1 MTSHDNSYKLLFSH
15 AEMVRDL
22 LLGFVKE
29 EWVRD
34 LDFQTLEKVGSSYV
48 SDDIRDRH
56 DDIVW
61 RVKWGKDWLYVYL
74 LLEFQSTI
82 DVYMPVRILT
92 YVGLLYQDLIRTKQL
107 PPSGKLPP
115 VLPVVLY
122 NGKRRWNASIE
133 MSDLIQQV
141 SGGLERYRPRF
152 TFLLLDEGCYR
163 DEDLRPL
170 KNLVSALFR
179 LEKSRKPGQLMEVVS
194 SLLEWLEE
202 AEQASLRRAFTVWF
216 NRVLFPTGTGK
227 EAIPRFEELT
237 EVRTMLAETVAEW
250 KDEWKREGLSKGREE
265 GREEGKFYMMV
276 DMIRNARKNGL
287 SDDMI
292 AKIANLDLSSVKKV
306 INNEPIDIPLH
317 LLENRE

>member
-1 MTSHDNSYKLLFSH
+1 MASHDNSYKLLFSH

-29 EWVRD
+29 EWVQD
-34 LDFQTLEKVGSSYV
+34 LDFQTLEKVDSSYV

-61 RVKWGKDWLYVYL
+61 RVKWGKEWLYVYL
-74 LLEFQSTI
+74 LLEFQSTV

-107 PPSGKLPP
+107 LPAGKLPP

-122 NGKRRWNASIE
+122 NGNRRWNVSIE

-163 DEDLRPL
+163 DEDLRSL

-179 LEKSRKPGQLMEVVS
+179 LEKSRKPEQLMEVVS
-194 SLLEWLEE
+194 SLLEWLK
-202 AEQASLRRAFTVWF
+202 APEQASLRRAFTVWF
-216 NRVLFPTGTGK
+216 NRVLFPSGTGK
-227 EAIPRFEELT
+227 ETIPRFEELT
-237 EVRTMLAETVAEW
+237 EVQTMLAETVAEW
-250 KDEWKREGLSKGREE
+250 KDEWKREGLKEGLKKGEINILFKQLELKFGPLSEE
-265 GREEGKFYMMV
+265 NRSRIQAADSET
-276 DMIRNARKNGL
+276 
-287 SDDMI
+287 
-292 AKIANLDLSSVKKV
+292 
-306 INNEPIDIPLH
+306 
-317 LLENRE
+317 LLEWGERILNANSLEDVFTLEST

>member
-107 PPSGKLPP
+107 PSSGKLPP

-141 SGGLERYRPRF
+141 SGGLERIGP
-152 TFLLLDEGCYR
+152 
-163 DEDLRPL
+163 
-170 KNLVSALFR
+170 VSP
-179 LEKSRKPGQLMEVVS
+179 SCC
-194 SLLEWLEE
+194 WT
-202 AEQASLRRAFTVWF
+202 RAV
-216 NRVLFPTGTGK
+216 TGMR
-227 EAIPRFEELT
+227 IY
-237 EVRTMLAETVAEW
+237 
-250 KDEWKREGLSKGREE
+250 GR
-265 GREEGKFYMMV
+265 
-276 DMIRNARKNGL
+276 
-287 SDDMI
+287 
-292 AKIANLDLSSVKKV
+292 
-306 INNEPIDIPLH
+306 
-317 LLENRE
+317 